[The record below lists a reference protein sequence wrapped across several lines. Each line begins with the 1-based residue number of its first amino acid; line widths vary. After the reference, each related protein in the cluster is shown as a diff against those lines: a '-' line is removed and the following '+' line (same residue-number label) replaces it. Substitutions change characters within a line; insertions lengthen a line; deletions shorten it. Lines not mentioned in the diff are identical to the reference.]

1 MASTLQLFETISKP
15 YNTRASNKLL
25 NLEFEYDFNI
35 DAACEVEV
43 RRHGCEFSDLEDSD
57 DEWKM
62 PEEVPEHL
70 LYLTSLKD
78 RRSSQIILK
87 KEEKLM

>member
-1 MASTLQLFETISKP
+1 MASALKLFETSKP

-25 NLEFEYDFNI
+25 NLKFEYDFDI
-35 DAACEVEV
+35 DATCKVEV
-43 RRHGCEFSDLEDSD
+43 RRHDCEFSDLEDSD

-62 PEEVPEHL
+62 PEEVPEYL

-78 RRSSQIILK
+78 GRSSQIILK
-87 KEEKLM
+87 QKKKS